1 MRISDWS
8 SDVCSSDLFINPMT
22 LDLGWSSAEISMAL
36 SVSLVVA
43 AVTAIP
49 TGRWLDRHGARA
61 PMILGAFGSAVL
73 LVCWASVTQYWQ
85 FVAVWVCLGVC
96 MGLVLT
102 QSAYA
107 AYVQLLGDRKS
118 TRLNSSH

>member
-1 MRISDWS
+1 MLWGT
-8 SDVCSSDLFINPMT
+8 VYYTFTLFINPMT

-49 TGRWLDRHGARA
+49 TGRRLDRHGARA

-73 LVCWASVTQYWQ
+73 LVCWASLPQSWP
-85 FVAVWVCLGVC
+85 FVAGCVCLVVC
-96 MGLVLT
+96 MGFVLT
-102 QSAYA
+102 YSANA
-107 AYVQLLGDRKS
+107 AYVQLLGPHSNK
-118 TRLNSSH
+118 

>member
-1 MRISDWS
+1 MCLHFS
-8 SDVCSSDLFINPMT
+8 F
-22 LDLGWSSAEISMAL
+22 
-36 SVSLVVA
+36 VVA

-49 TGRWLDRHGARA
+49 SGIWLDRLGARA
-61 PMILGAFGSAVL
+61 PMILGAFGSSVL

-85 FVAVWVCLGVC
+85 FVAGWVCLGVC

-107 AYVQLLGDRKS
+107 AYVQLLGPRSKEAITLTALATGLSS
-118 TRLNSSH
+118 TVFIPLGFFLIEKFGWRHALL